1 MERPP
6 DSLKAFA
13 NRIAE
18 TVQSNDTAL
27 TLRLLRLSGLLG
39 TQPDGDPRKSSAA
52 GVVGDAD
59 VDTHPAPNPN
69 HIGIWERREE
79 NGKTSFVRRMEII
92 EEWDYWSPNL
102 GRIEAKGS
110 KLRVVLIGESVAR
123 GYLYDPAFTPAM
135 ALEMILGPRFGKD
148 EIEIIDLAR
157 TNLSCAMLR
166 DVATN
171 ALLLEPD
178 VTIIYAGN
186 NWGATFPGPAGIAG
200 LDEAVSKNGIKGA
213 KQVSEKQIRRM
224 ARHAVK
230 AVSAAYQSKGVP
242 LVWMIP
248 EFDLGDWRDPVTNAP
263 HLASG
268 LNREWLD
275 LLGEAQGAMRDGDY
289 ARAEEM
295 GGRMVEIDEG
305 VSVAGLYVL
314 ADCRRHAGDVEGE
327 RKHLEAALDVVSWDF
342 SRMVYPRTYSASR
355 EVLLDEVPKYPLHQ
369 LIDVRALFKEYL
381 GGGIPGRRMFIDYCH
396 LASEGIRVAMAA
408 AASCVLRALKRAEAP
423 WQALVDERVAPPPE
437 TEAEASF
444 LAAIHNAHTWQS
456 YDLVRYYC
464 ARALKLSPHV
474 AEFMLSFLEIQTRN
488 ALPMR
493 MSAAEERITLS
504 ASPLMRQYLLRL
516 NEKRLDRM
524 LLGAVTDALAEAGI
538 DARERLERM
547 RREEHSVTQ
556 GEVNLLEYYYCSSAE
571 QLQEITWLLSLSS
584 YNEHRP
590 NGAQYYKAYGP
601 ASRFYF
607 VGEAGRPVR
616 LSVACRLPQ
625 PAPAEASIFV
635 ELNARPQVEIVIG
648 GDWSAWEVDVSG
660 EVVRDGLNEVTV
672 RWPMP
677 ELASAAALERAVL
690 DLYDRIIPEF
700 YPVFGEIHSF
710 IASDARTAQSQGR
723 TVR

>member
-6 DSLKAFA
+6 DSLKSFA
-13 NRIAE
+13 NRIAR
-18 TVQSNDTAL
+18 TARPNDTAL

-39 TQPDGDPRKSSAA
+39 AQPNGDAGQPPAA
-52 GVVGDAD
+52 SVVGDAD
-59 VDTHPAPNPN
+59 MDTHPAPNPN
-69 HIGIWERREE
+69 HVGIWERREE
-79 NGKTSFVRRMEII
+79 NGKTCFVRRMEVI
-92 EEWDYWSPNL
+92 EEWDYWSPKL
-102 GRIEAKGS
+102 GRIEAKGA
-110 KLRVVLIGESVAR
+110 KRRVVLIGESVAR

-135 ALEMILGPRFGKD
+135 ALEMILGPQFGKD

-157 TNLSCAMLR
+157 TNLSCAMMR

-171 ALLLEPD
+171 ALQLEPD
-178 VTIIYAGN
+178 VTIIFAGN
-186 NWGATFPGPAGIAG
+186 NWGATFPGPAGVAG
-200 LDEAVSKNGIKGA
+200 LDEAVSQNGITGA
-213 KQVSEKQIRRM
+213 KRVSEAQIRRM

-248 EFDLGDWRDPVTNAP
+248 EFNLGDWRDPVTNAP
-263 HLASG
+263 HLSSD
-268 LNREWLD
+268 LNREWLN
-275 LLGEAQGAMRDGDY
+275 LLREAQSAMRDGDY

-295 GGRMVEIDEG
+295 GRRMVEIDEG
-305 VSVAGLYVL
+305 VCVAGLYIL
-314 ADCRRHAGDVEGE
+314 ADCRRHAGDTEGE
-327 RKHLEAALDVVSWDF
+327 RKYLEAALDAVSWDF

-355 EVLLDEVPKYPLHQ
+355 KVLLEEVPKYPLHQ

-381 GGGIPGRRMFIDYCH
+381 DGGIPGRRLLIDYCH
-396 LASEGIRVAMAA
+396 LTSEGIRVSMSA
-408 AASCVLRALKRAEAP
+408 AASGVLRALKGAEVP
-423 WQALVDERVAPPPE
+423 WYALADEHVAPPPE

-493 MSAAEERITLS
+493 MSAAEEQITLS

-538 DARERLERM
+538 DARERLEAM

-556 GEVNLLEYYYCSSAE
+556 AEVNLLEYYYCSSAE
-571 QLQEITWLLSLSS
+571 QLQEMAWLLSLSS

-590 NGAQYYKAYGP
+590 NGPQYYRAYGP
-601 ASRFYF
+601 ESRFYF
-607 VGEAGRPVR
+607 VGEAGRLVR
-616 LSVACRLPQ
+616 LSIACRLPQ
-625 PAPAEASIFV
+625 SAPAEASIFV
-635 ELNARPQVEIVIG
+635 ELNARPQVEIVISG
-648 GDWSAWEVDVSG
+648 EWSAWEIDVSG

-672 RWPMP
+672 RWPTP
-677 ELASAAALERAVL
+677 EFASAAALEKAVL

-700 YPVFGEIHSF
+700 YPVFGEIHSL
-710 IASDARTAQSQGR
+710 IASDARTAQPQGQPAR
-723 TVR
+723 